1 MSFPAE
7 NELSKPPMPEPKLNR
22 YQALISRIFHDH
34 FKAGLTEFEFERNEL
49 NSNAKKLKIKLP
61 DNLGDVIY
69 SFRYRASLP
78 QDVSAT
84 AERGKEWIIEPA
96 GRSRYRFKLARLSRI
111 VPRDGL
117 LTIKIPDA
125 TPEIIVANALTDEQ
139 ALLAKVRYN
148 RLIDIFLGITTYSLQ
163 SHLRTTVP
171 KMGQIE
177 IDEVYVGVNRNGQQF
192 VVPVQAKT
200 GEDKLGAIQTLQ
212 DIACCAQKFPTL
224 TCRPVSAQFM
234 KKVDVIVLFEL
245 AIRGEDVKIVEERH
259 YQLVPADSIQP
270 EDLKSYATR

>member
-1 MSFPAE
+1 MSCRVE
-7 NELSKPPMPEPKLNR
+7 NEKSKPPMPESKPNR

-34 FKAGLTEFEFERNEL
+34 FKQGSTEFEFERSEL

-69 SFRYRASLP
+69 SFRYRAALP
-78 QDVSAT
+78 QDIVST

-96 GRSRYRFKLARLSRI
+96 GRSRYRFKLARINRI
-111 VPRDGL
+111 VPNPEL
-117 LTIKIPDA
+117 LAIKIPDA
-125 TPEIIVANALTDEQ
+125 TPEIIAANALNDEQ

-163 SHLRTTVP
+163 SHLRTTVEN
-171 KMGQIE
+171 MGQIE

-192 VVPVQAKT
+192 VVPVQAKS
-200 GEDKLGAIQTLQ
+200 GHDKLATIQTLQ
-212 DIACCAQKFPTL
+212 DIACCGQKFPSL

-234 KKVDVIVLFEL
+234 ADDVIALFEL
-245 AIRGEDVKIVEERH
+245 ASKGDAVKITEERH
-259 YQLVPADSIQP
+259 YQLVPADSIQA
-270 EDLKSYATR
+270 EDLKTYANR